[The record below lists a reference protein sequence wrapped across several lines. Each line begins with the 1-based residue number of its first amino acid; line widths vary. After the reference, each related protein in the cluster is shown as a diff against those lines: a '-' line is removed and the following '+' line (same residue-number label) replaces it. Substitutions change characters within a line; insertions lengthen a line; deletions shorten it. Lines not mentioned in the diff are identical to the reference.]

1 MTGLQDFQI
10 NRWADYS
17 IANAWNQRAPTGRR
31 QKNVDRVGAAP
42 LWLRLQG
49 EGRGMIVAPLF
60 GATLAI
66 AVATG
71 PLTSPS
77 GQADLSAQQKIIATE
92 PLVRSA
98 TDCIVRAVTGDPRY
112 GNTGGPAL
120 GDLIVDSVPSCLEPV
135 HAMIDAYDRYYGA
148 GVGEAFFMGPYL
160 DILPQAVLKAASKAV
175 PAGARKAA
183 E

>member
-49 EGRGMIVAPLF
+49 EGRCMIVAPLF
-60 GATLAI
+60 GATLVI

-71 PLTSPS
+71 PSTSPA
-77 GQADLSAQQKIIATE
+77 GEADLSAQQKVTATE
-92 PLVRSA
+92 SLARSA
-98 TDCIVRAVTGDPRY
+98 TDCIARAVAADPRY
-112 GNTGGPAL
+112 GNTGGTAL

-135 HAMIDAYDRYYGA
+135 HAMINAYDRYYGDGA
-148 GVGEAFFMGPYL
+148 GEAFFKGPYL
-160 DILPQAVLKAASKAV
+160 DVLPQAVLKAVSKTV
-175 PAGARKAA
+175 PHGARKTT